1 MTALRDRTLTLVR
14 QGYQFSGWLGEHSP
28 TPGPATPLRLLGR
41 RSLLLRGRDGV
52 RLFYDEDKVRRTDAL
67 PGAVAHN
74 LFGKGAV
81 HGLDDREHRERKR
94 LFLDIT
100 RPDRV
105 ADLAA
110 RVADKWDAEVDRW
123 VRARRGTVYD
133 SAVRALGEAVQEWAG
148 CAEPPVV
155 MRRRA
160 ADLAQIVD
168 GFGTP
173 VLPYVRAR
181 AARRRADRWAAALV
195 DDVRRGARQPP
206 PGSAAEVMA
215 GARDRSGELLPAHTA
230 AVELLNVLR
239 PTVAVS
245 YFVVFAAL
253 ELEANPDLNDACAAG
268 DPEAVRRFGQEVR
281 RLSPFV
287 PLLGARARC
296 PFSWHGHRVEP
307 GDRLLLDVYG
317 TNHDLDTWTDGDT
330 FDPDRFR
337 ARDERDRPDFI
348 PQGGGPV
355 DTGHRCPGEGIA
367 LAALDEMIPRMA
379 RLDWR
384 IHPTDRTLS
393 LHRMPARPSRGLRLL
408 DVRREYR
415 PDLTG

>member
-14 QGYQFSGWLGEHSP
+14 QGYQFSDWLDEHSAA
-28 TPGPATPLRLLGR
+28 PGPATPLRLLGR

-52 RLFYDEDKVRRTDAL
+52 RLFYDEDRVRRSDAL
-67 PGAVAHN
+67 PGAVAHS

-81 HGLDDREHRERKR
+81 HGLDDREHRDRKR
-94 LFLDIT
+94 LFLEVT
-100 RPDRV
+100 RPERV
-105 ADLAA
+105 ADLAG
-110 RVADKWDAEVDRW
+110 RIADKWDVEVDRW

-173 VLPYVRAR
+173 GLPWFRAR
-181 AARRRADRWAAALV
+181 AARRRADRWATALV

-215 GARDRSGELLPAHTA
+215 CARNRSGELLPAPTA

-268 DPEAVRRFGQEVR
+268 DPDTVRRFAEEVR

-296 PFSWHGHRVEP
+296 PFSWNGHRVRT

-317 TNHDLDTWTDGDT
+317 TNHDLETWCDGDT
-330 FDPDRFR
+330 FDPDRFLSS
-337 ARDERDRPDFI
+337 DERERSDFI

-355 DTGHRCPGEGIA
+355 DTGHRCPGEGMA
-367 LAALDEMIPRMA
+367 LAALDQMIPRMA

-384 IHPTDRTLS
+384 IHPADRAPS
-393 LHRMPARPSRGLRLL
+393 LQRMPARPSGGLRLL
-408 DVRREYR
+408 DVRREYH
-415 PDLTG
+415 PELLG